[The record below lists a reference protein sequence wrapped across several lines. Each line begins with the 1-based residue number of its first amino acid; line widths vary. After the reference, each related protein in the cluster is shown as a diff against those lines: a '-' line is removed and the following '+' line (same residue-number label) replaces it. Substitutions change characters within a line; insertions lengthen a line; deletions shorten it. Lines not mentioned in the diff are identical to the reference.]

1 LKQASEK
8 PGGAVADWWVPE
20 LNLPVAEM
28 MPSGYVQASTVRLGI
43 YCSVARCRSEDN
55 LDDAEEETMR
65 RFGPLPAEAK
75 DLFAAA
81 RLRLECRM
89 RGILRLDVGPEAV
102 AATFLPGRL
111 PKRIGKSLKQTE
123 DRILYVDDGT
133 KRPFDRVHAF
143 LWILGLNG

>member
-1 LKQASEK
+1 
-8 PGGAVADWWVPE
+8 
-20 LNLPVAEM
+20 M
-28 MPSGYVQASTVRLGI
+28 MPSGYVQSSAVRLEI
-43 YCSVARCRSEDN
+43 YCSVARCRSEDD
-55 LDDAEEETMR
+55 LDDVEQETMR

-89 RGILRLDVGPEAV
+89 RGILRMDVGPEAV

-111 PKRIGKSLKQTE
+111 PKRIGKPLKRTE
-123 DRILYVDDGT
+123 DRVLYADVGT

-143 LWILGLNG
+143 LEILGLDG